1 MNGRVVV
8 IGAGI
13 VGSAT
18 AFHLARL
25 GWTDIVL
32 IDQGDPIENPGSTS
46 HAPGGVVALSHNKL
60 LTQLAV
66 YSSRLYSSLD
76 PFSPRRRMVNR
87 LGILDVAISDDRMA
101 DLVRLHGESLSF
113 GTRAELVAPERA
125 TELMPY
131 LDPSAMVGGIFMAEG
146 EIVAGAHV
154 SGALQR
160 DAAVLAPGLQV
171 LGDTRATDI
180 DVRAGKVR
188 AVMTSNPE
196 LPRLDCDYVVLATNI
211 WAPLLGDRIGI
222 PVPLMG
228 YEHQYVVSGPLPE
241 LDGFDPNDPNHEII
255 YPSVREL
262 DTYLYFRQHW
272 NAFGIGSYRHAPRPV
287 PASQLGETAIRPFT
301 PGDFEGEP
309 WDKARRLFPLLAGT
323 DFRTY
328 PKQINGIF
336 AFPVDGMPIAGPS
349 LVEGAWV
356 AAGSWLTHAGGVG
369 KTVAEWMT
377 AGDTEWDVRQIDVN
391 RFHAFQTTP
400 RFIEKVCNKNY
411 AEIYDIIHPREPISE
426 PRNVRL
432 SPMHRRHEEM
442 GAVFTTFA
450 GLELPNWYESNA
462 GLVGRHRHL
471 IPDRNGW
478 AARHWSPVQGA
489 EHLAT
494 REGVGLFDLTGLS
507 VIEVAGPDA
516 LALVDTLCSNRVD
529 VAPGRVVYTTW
540 LNDQGGVRRDL
551 AVARLGTDRF
561 WMFVGEGT
569 RPRDFDWVTRGA
581 TGHGVAVIDLSD
593 SYTAIGLWGP
603 AARKVLSKVST
614 ADLSNEAFPYFSAR
628 WIDVGFTRAL
638 AVRISYA
645 GELGWELH
653 FPYEFGIP
661 VWDLLMEAGGD
672 ERIVAA
678 GMGAFDSLRL
688 EKGYRGW
695 GLDVHT
701 EYNPYEAGLGWTVKL
716 DKGPFRGS
724 AAAKKLSQLPVKKKL
739 CCLTL
744 DDREAVALGYEPI
757 MDGDTCIGHVTSA
770 NFGYSVGSFIVY
782 GYLPAEF
789 ATEGTSVEIVYFGE
803 RYGATVAADP
813 LFDPKMARM
822 KA

>member
-1 MNGRVVV
+1 MSGRVVIV
-8 IGAGI
+8 GAGI

-18 AFHLARL
+18 AYHLARL

-66 YSSRLYSSLD
+66 YSSRLYASLR
-76 PFSPRRRMVNR
+76 PFSPDRRMVNR
-87 LGILDVAISDDRMA
+87 LGTLEVAVSADRMS

-113 GTRAELVAPERA
+113 DTKADVLTPQEAAGVL
-125 TELMPY
+125 PY
-131 LDPSAMVGGIFMAEG
+131 LDPAAIVGALLVAEG
-146 EIVAGAHV
+146 EVVAGAHL
-154 SGALQR
+154 SGAFQR
-160 DAAVLAPGLQV
+160 DAAALVPNWQV
-171 LGDTRATDI
+171 IGYTEATDI
-180 DVRAGKVR
+180 DVQNGRVR
-188 AVMTSNPE
+188 AVLTSNPDH
-196 LPRLDCDYVVLATNI
+196 PRLDCDYAVIATNV
-211 WAPLLGDRIGI
+211 WAPLLGDRLGVPI
-222 PVPLMG
+222 PLMG
-228 YEHQYVVSGPLPE
+228 YEHQYLVSGPLPE
-241 LDGFDPNDPNHEII
+241 LERFDPGNPDDEIV

-272 NAFGIGSYRHAPRPV
+272 NTFGIGSYRHAPRPV
-287 PASQLGETAIRPFT
+287 PAHQLRNSAIHPFT
-301 PGDFEGEP
+301 PNDFEGEP
-309 WDKARRLFPLLAGT
+309 WDNSRRLFPFLNQT
-323 DFRTY
+323 DFHSY

-336 AFPVDGMPIAGPS
+336 AFPVDGMPVVGPT
-349 LVEGAWV
+349 LIEGAWV

-369 KTVAEWMT
+369 KTLAEWMT
-377 AGDTEWDVRQIDVN
+377 DGDTEWDVRQMDVN

-432 SPMHRRHEEM
+432 SPLHRRHEEM

-450 GLELPNWYESNA
+450 GLELPNWFESNSDR
-462 GLVGRHRHL
+462 LHEHRQL
-471 IPDRNGW
+471 IPERSGW
-478 AARHWSPVQGA
+478 AAMHWSPLQGV

-507 VIEVAGPDA
+507 IIEVAGPDA
-516 LALVDTLCSNRVD
+516 FALVDALSSNRVD
-529 VAPGRVVYTTW
+529 VPSGKVVYTTW
-540 LNDQGGVRRDL
+540 LTERAGVRRDL
-551 AVARLGTDRF
+551 AVARLGPDRF

-569 RPRDFDWVTRGA
+569 RPRDFDWVRRA
-581 TGHGVAVIDLSD
+581 ASGHGVAVIDLSD
-593 SYTAIGLWGP
+593 SYTAMGLWGP

-628 WIDVGFTRAL
+628 WIDVGYARAL
-638 AVRISYA
+638 AIRISYA

-653 FPYEFGIP
+653 LPYEFGLP
-661 VWDLLMEAGGD
+661 VWDLLLEAGQD
-672 ERIVAA
+672 DWITPA

-695 GLDVHT
+695 GTDVYT
-701 EYNPYEAGLGWTVKL
+701 EYNPYEAGLGWTVRL
-716 DKGPFRGS
+716 DKGQFRGS
-724 AAAKKLSQLPVKKKL
+724 AAARDLSQKPIKKKL

-744 DDREAVALGYEPI
+744 DDRDAVALGYEPI
-757 MDGDTCIGHVTSA
+757 MAGDTCIGHVTSA
-770 NFGYSVGSFIVY
+770 NFGYSIGKFIVY
-782 GYLPAEF
+782 GYLPSEF
-789 ATEGTSVEIVYFGE
+789 ASEGTRLDVIYFGE
-803 RYGATVAADP
+803 RYGATVAPDP